1 MKYLICILLM
11 FSGAVFGADEKVDL
25 VTERYF
31 PVGWEPPEV
40 INNGNGSVA
49 IRPSVPTFDKPTKL
63 RAYLEVGNTSVQA
76 SDKIKEVIFRLVT
89 KKENIRIFIGKVFKL
104 AKKSYKFIGVE
115 KGHYVIQDLKTK
127 KKIVFKKAP
136 PKKKDMKK

>member
-1 MKYLICILLM
+1 MKIFTALLM
-11 FSGAVFGADEKVDL
+11 LSFSLFAANESGDYQV
-25 VTERYF
+25 ERYF

-40 INNGNGSVA
+40 INNGNGSIA
-49 IRPSVPTFDKPTKL
+49 IRPSVPIFDKPTKL

-136 PKKKDMKK
+136 PKKKEMKK

>member
-1 MKYLICILLM
+1 MKIFTALLM
-11 FSGAVFGADEKVDL
+11 LSFSLLAANESGDYQV
-25 VTERYF
+25 ERYF

-40 INNGNGSVA
+40 INNGNGSIA
-49 IRPSVPTFDKPTKL
+49 IRPSVPIFDQPTKL

-136 PKKKDMKK
+136 PKKKEMKK